1 MSNTPLTET
10 QQAALSARLD
20 ARERELQ
27 AEVRAVNEEAAE
39 TPTREPHLQVGDI
52 GEQGEERIRDA
63 VRYAEKERDIQELRQ
78 IADARDRLRDGSYG
92 LCIDCGTAIP
102 FARLEALPFS
112 ERCVPC
118 QEAYEA
124 THPIGVR
131 IPMAP

>member
-1 MSNTPLTET
+1 MSTTPLTET

-20 ARERELQ
+20 DRERELQ
-27 AEVRAVNEEAAE
+27 AEVRAVNEEAAD
-39 TPTREPHLQVGDI
+39 TPTREPQLQVGDL

-78 IADARDRLRDGSYG
+78 IADARERLREGSYG

-102 FARLEALPFS
+102 LARLEALPFS

-118 QEAYEA
+118 QEAFET
-124 THPIGVR
+124 THPTSVR
-131 IPMAP
+131 IPTAP

>member
-27 AEVRAVNEEAAE
+27 AEVRAVNEEAAD

-124 THPIGVR
+124 THTTGVR